1 MRQNNQRLLAET
13 IDLHKAKDANGAS
26 SETLQSRSVGSGKT
40 EANVFKNGP
49 ESPWDATLNEPAQFH
64 DIFECLRSVIEHKKI
79 VPNERPASIVL
90 LSWSSYTKTFTRK
103 LRCSP

>member
-1 MRQNNQRLLAET
+1 M
-13 IDLHKAKDANGAS
+13 DLHKAKDANGTS
-26 SETLQSRSVGSGKT
+26 SETLQRRSVGSGKT
-40 EANVFKNGP
+40 EANVFKNGR

-64 DIFECLRSVIEHKKI
+64 DMFECLRSVIGHKNI

-90 LSWSSYTKTFTRK
+90 LSWSSYTKTFTLK

>member
-1 MRQNNQRLLAET
+1 MRQNDQRFLAET
-13 IDLHKAKDANGAS
+13 IDMHKVKDANWAS
-26 SETLQSRSVGSGKT
+26 SETLQRRSVGSRKT

-64 DIFECLRSVIEHKKI
+64 DIFECVQSVIGHKKI

-90 LSWSSYTKTFTRK
+90 LS
-103 LRCSP
+103 